1 MAARTTAKLIWD
13 SVLKKLLITN
23 AVYIPMSRLI
33 VVSHSLGWLARLS
46 VTAICV
52 VLVMRA

>member
-1 MAARTTAKLIWD
+1 MIP
-13 SVLKKLLITN
+13 VPLLITN

-33 VVSHSLGWLARLS
+33 VVSHSLGWLARLL

-52 VLVMRA
+52 ALVMRA